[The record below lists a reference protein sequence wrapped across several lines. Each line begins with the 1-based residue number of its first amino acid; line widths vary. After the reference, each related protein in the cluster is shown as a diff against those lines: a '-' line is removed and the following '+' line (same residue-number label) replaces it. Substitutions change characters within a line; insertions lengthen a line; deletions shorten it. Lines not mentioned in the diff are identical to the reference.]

1 VEEEIIELDSPITE
15 GDKTHSQLTLRQPFA
30 GELEKAARAD
40 TSVGVVINL
49 INLITKIP
57 RRALENGLCQTDL
70 AKCDNYLNRFTRAGQ
85 QAAGQS

>member
-1 VEEEIIELDSPITE
+1 MDEQIIELDNPFKNGDAELTE
-15 GDKTHSQLTLRQPFA
+15 LTLRQPFS

-57 RRALENGLCQTDL
+57 RRAIENGLSQTDL
-70 AKCDNYLNRFTRAGQ
+70 AKCDEYLNRFTRAGQ